1 MTLNKILENF
11 VWDIVCDTIVSVLT
25 VLLAEVSLQMFSTF
39 FKIKCPLDG
48 FLCSRM
54 IWAWSRIILNR
65 CKLRKA
71 INFFLRETKF

>member
-25 VLLAEVSLQMFSTF
+25 VLLAEVSLQMFSKF

-54 IWAWSRIILNR
+54 IWAWSYSFRHTSLYDMWTSYY
-65 CKLRKA
+65 LHPSY
-71 INFFLRETKF
+71 